1 MRSIR
6 SFFSYLATQGMGRGL
21 HHPHY
26 SLYLG
31 ADWFSGIGNW
41 SYRVGWGWL
50 TWELT
55 HSGFWLGVVAA
66 AGALSAMTIL
76 PLMGALADRVDRL
89 AILRWTQSVGLIIS
103 TALAVFT
110 FAGWINIWLL
120 TLFVFLIGLNHTVAQ
135 PARMIMAPNLVPPED
150 LTAAIGLSA
159 ATHSSSRFIGPGIA
173 GVVIAAWGVDAVFA
187 LNAITYIVFVSALL
201 KIRLRSREERRDPMS
216 RGIFAE
222 MLEGM
227 KYAADHV
234 SLGALILLMIL
245 GAVLVRPFADLLP
258 GFNDVIFGQGPEQL
272 GILFAAI
279 GGGGILG
286 SIWIANYNRAGGLLK
301 LTLWYLLATIL
312 LLLIFATTHWF
323 ILAVAMVVG
332 IGFATAVFQSA
343 GNVLIQRSVEGHMR
357 ARIMSLYALSY
368 RAGPAF
374 GALLMGSASTYF
386 GLQLPVIAGALIFLC
401 VLMWYARR
409 RHIYFAAF
417 DAALAGEAPAP
428 NAAQ

>member
-1 MRSIR
+1 MPSIR
-6 SFFSYLATQGMGRGL
+6 SIFTYLATEGMGRAL
-21 HHPHY
+21 RHPHY

-50 TWELT
+50 AWELT
-55 HSGFWLGVVAA
+55 HSGFWLGAVAA
-66 AGALSAMTIL
+66 AGALPAMTIL
-76 PLMGALADRVDRL
+76 PLMGALADRVDRR
-89 AILRWTQSVGLIIS
+89 AILRWTQFIGLVIS

-173 GVVIAAWGVDAVFA
+173 GVVIATWGVDAVFS
-187 LNAITYIVFVSALL
+187 LNALTYIVFVVALL

-227 KYAADHV
+227 KYAAGHV
-234 SLGALILLMIL
+234 SLGPLILMMVL
-245 GAVLVRPFADLLP
+245 GAVLIRPVGDLFP
-258 GFNDVIFGQGPEQL
+258 GFNDVIFNQGPEQL

-279 GGGGILG
+279 GAGGILG
-286 SIWIANYNRAGGLLK
+286 SIWIANYNRPEGLLK
-301 LTLWYLLATIL
+301 LTLWNLLATIL
-312 LLLIFATTHWF
+312 VVLVFATTRWF
-323 ILAVAMVVG
+323 ILGVAMVVG

-343 GNVLIQRSVEGHMR
+343 ANVLIQRRVQGHMR

-374 GALLMGSASTYF
+374 GALLMGTASTYF
-386 GLQLPVIAGALIFLC
+386 GLQLPVIAGAVIFLG

-417 DAALAGEAPAP
+417 DAPLDAQSAPP
-428 NAAQ
+428 KAAQ